1 MYVMLCYH
9 ENFVIPG
16 LTRNPEISR
25 LPGFTSS
32 FLLFAL
38 RPDFHNNL
46 FVVFRILAA
55 VYAQM
60 GSYSKAVSA
69 FEEAVRLNPDD
80 RAAQQNLKMA
90 YERIKGR
97 KKE

>member
-9 ENFVIPG
+9 ENSVIPG

-32 FLLFAL
+32 RCASASSGFSS
-38 RPDFHNNL
+38 NNL